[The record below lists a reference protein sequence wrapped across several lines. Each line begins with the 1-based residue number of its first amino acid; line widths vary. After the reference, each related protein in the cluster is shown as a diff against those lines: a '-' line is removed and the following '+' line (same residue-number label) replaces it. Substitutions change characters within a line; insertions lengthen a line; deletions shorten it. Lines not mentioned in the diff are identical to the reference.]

1 MTDDEAKL
9 ALGALRQAWSYTPMT
24 DIQARQFERLFR
36 GHQVSIVR
44 DVLDDL
50 IRIGVP
56 RPGPAEM
63 GELLRQKCGRGPAGQ
78 RARRHGEQVN
88 FDVPISPVPDAVR
101 EALDKGKQANA
112 EAHKAR
118 REAMP

>member
-1 MTDDEAKL
+1 MTDV
-9 ALGALRQAWSYTPMT
+9 QS
-24 DIQARQFERLFR
+24 RQFERLFR
-36 GHQVSIVR
+36 GHQVAIVR

-63 GELLRQKCGRGPAGQ
+63 GELLRQKIGRGPAGM
-78 RARRHGEQVN
+78 RARRHGEQVD
-88 FDVPISPVPDAVR
+88 FGVPIAPVPDSVR
-101 EALDKGKQANA
+101 EALDAGKRANA